1 MVTELKPFGLS
12 AGAQTDF
19 YLSEAYSPALI
30 AGRGYGKS
38 VAFAAKAF
46 ACAERRPEGRGVLTQ
61 PSFDMIRRN
70 FLPVWEKLFGSVGGA
85 GGVWQYRLIQQGVP
99 SEIAFKNG
107 FIYDLRPATN
117 DMAEKFRGATY
128 CVAGMD
134 ELRNEDQLACY
145 LALTGAMRM
154 PGYPLQFFV
163 TSTPEARRPWIRK
176 IWGEHVD
183 PISGEPLPVEDYPKF
198 TARMEDNKYLSEI
211 QKQRIRAMYGGGSRY
226 ARQELDAEDV
236 ALEGIAFEEFCAEHI
251 GDPPEGTVFKRV
263 LCGLDFGQSNPTSM
277 HEIKLDTN
285 DDVWVTREFYM
296 RNATDYDWIRA
307 YGEWNIPQAICDPS
321 RGDKDLEDMRRR
333 YGVRISRARS
343 PAKRFEERVKLL
355 RNRLT
360 RRVDN
365 NRVRLHISSSCP
377 NAINEI
383 QNLAYAQAR
392 IGEYSV
398 DRWETGSLDHA
409 FDDICYGLSELDL
422 PSYEYKP
429 TSVSW
434 FGRQFSPAGRA
445 SDG

>member
-163 TSTPEARRPWIRK
+163 TSTPEARRPWIRR

-236 ALEGIAFEEFCAEHI
+236 ALAGIAFEEFGAVHNRRPSE
-251 GDPPEGTVFKRV
+251 DDVFQKTVY
-263 LCGLDFGQSNPTSM
+263 GIDFGATSPTAMYEAKVDLSNR
-277 HEIKLDTN
+277 
-285 DDVWVTREFYM
+285 VWFTREFYK
-296 RNATDYDWIRA
+296 RNADDYDWIQQLA
-307 YGEWNIPQAICDPS
+307 EWGGGPVFCDPS
-321 RGDKDLEDMRRR
+321 RSEHEMAELRRR
-333 YGVRISRARS
+333 YGVNLRRS
-343 PAKRFEERVKLL
+343 TVKRFDDRVRLW
-355 RNRLT
+355 RNRLAL
-360 RRVDN
+360 RDGVPQLFIDFGA
-365 NRVRLHISSSCP
+365 CP
-377 NAINEI
+377 NLVSELD
-383 QNLAYAQAR
+383 NLAFAQAR
-392 IGEYSV
+392 IGEYAV
-398 DRWETGSLDHA
+398 DRWEAGTNDHGFDSGAYLLSALDRFA
-409 FDDICYGLSELDL
+409 
-422 PSYEYKP
+422 EYRP
-429 TSVSW
+429 TSVNW
-434 FGRQFSPAGRA
+434 FGREFQAGRV
-445 SDG
+445 